1 MNCPCDKKTIFK
13 GLDIAAGLDD
23 IPRQI
28 GGFPQFRQSMLAAIR
43 HHAALNSWHARDE
56 DDLGVMLLEMWAYVC
71 DVVSFYD
78 EVIANENYLRTA
90 DLRPSLR
97 KLTGLL
103 GYVPRPAVASSVI
116 LTALAEGRKA
126 LTLKQG
132 IAFRSEA
139 FDGEAPQVFELDK
152 QTTIHPLNNNWKLNP
167 QRPSTIGSGEA
178 TGGAHDYLL
187 LKEEHKKLQKQDI
200 VLIQS
205 ESQTSIHTVV
215 KRSEIVAD
223 NEERYIKVDI
233 TPALNISSSISLD
246 EIEMTS
252 PTQKVG
258 LWTMGSSPVS
268 IPSGETKLILDGLYR
283 QLKAGQFLLVSKG
296 NEHRWFKLTEVSDTM
311 MDATSGGEFTVKN
324 MDEKPVTLIIP
335 AAQAPATKLTLDVNL
350 NHSSRKESGSS
361 NWDNSDRK
369 SLIVQYAFINVGELT
384 RQLETV
390 FDKNSDLI
398 VASLKGN
405 KLETPVDSTSPSS
418 FVLQDINKISVQ
430 GNGTLDYDSNELEFQ
445 ADDWTQELTPPVK
458 VFGNVL
464 KASRGETVNNEI
476 LGSGDATQANQSF
489 TLKKNPLTYIS
500 APTSENERGVKSTL
514 TVWVDKVQWS
524 EVSTF
529 FNQDVESEV
538 YIVRQNDDH
547 ETIITFGD
555 GKRGRRLPTGV
566 DNIIASY
573 RYGAG
578 AASPTANTITQLAK
592 PVKGL
597 NSVNNP
603 FPASRGDDAEEEEDI
618 RDYAPQSTLLLGR
631 AISVH
636 DFIAAAAG
644 QPGVLNVASEWRW
657 NDKKQRPVIQL
668 WYIGGS
674 DSTTIETAL
683 RNLADPSVALA
694 VDKATEVPMILSFDV
709 EVEDNY
715 IEDKVLAD
723 VYYALTNKD
732 TGMFA
737 KTNIGIGAPLY
748 RSQLFA
754 AILAVPGTVTVTN
767 LEYNET
773 PFETL
778 AIKPPAG
785 KYYDFENENLIIN
798 GKKDF

>member
-1 MNCPCDKKTIFK
+1 VSCPCDKKIIFK
-13 GLDIAAGLDD
+13 GLDIAAGLDY
-23 IPRQI
+23 IPRQV

-43 HHAALNSWHARDE
+43 HHAALNFWHARDE
-56 DDLGVMLLEMWAYVC
+56 DDMGLMLLEMWAYVC

-126 LTLKQG
+126 LTLKKG

-152 QTTIHPLNNNWKLNP
+152 QATIHPLNNNWKLNP
-167 QRPSTIGSGEA
+167 QRQSTIGSGEA
-178 TGGAHDYLL
+178 SGGAHDYLL
-187 LKEEHKKLQKQDI
+187 LKEDNKKLQKQDI

-205 ESQTSIHTVV
+205 GSHTSRHTVV
-215 KRSEIVAD
+215 KRSEIVGD
-223 NEERYIKVDI
+223 DEKRYIKLDI
-233 TPALNISSSISLD
+233 SPALSISTNTSLD
-246 EIEMTS
+246 DIEITT

-258 LWTMGSSPVS
+258 LWTMGSSPVA
-268 IPSGETKLILDGLYR
+268 IPTGESELILDGLYR
-283 QLKAGQFLLVSKG
+283 QLKAGQFILVSRG
-296 NEHRWFKLTEVSDTM
+296 NEHRWFELMEVSDTM
-311 MDATSGGEFTVKN
+311 MDATSGGEFSVKN
-324 MDEKPVTLIIP
+324 IDDETVTLTIP

-361 NWDNSDRK
+361 NWDNGHRK
-369 SLIVQYAFINVGELT
+369 SLIVQYSFINVGELT
-384 RQLETV
+384 RQLETA
-390 FDKNSDLI
+390 FDDNSDLV
-398 VASLKGN
+398 VAPLKGN

-418 FVLQDINKISVQ
+418 FVLQDVNEISVQ
-430 GNGTLDYDSNELEFQ
+430 GNGTINYESNELEFQ
-445 ADDWTQELTPPVK
+445 ADNWTHELTPPVK
-458 VFGNVL
+458 VFGNIL
-464 KASRGETVNNEI
+464 KASRGETVTDEI

-514 TVWVDKVQWS
+514 IVWVDGVQWS

-529 FNQDVESEV
+529 FNQDAEEEV

-578 AASPTANTITQLAK
+578 AASPPANTITQLAK

-603 FPASRGDDAEEEEDI
+603 FPASGGDDAEEQEGI

-644 QPGVLNVASEWRW
+644 QPGVLNVAAEWRW

-674 DSTTIETAL
+674 DSKTIETAL
-683 RNLADPSVALA
+683 RNLADPSIALD
-694 VDKATEVPMILSFDV
+694 VDKATQEPMTLSFDV
-709 EVEDNY
+709 KVDDNY
-715 IEDKVLAD
+715 IEDDVLAD
-723 VYYALTNKD
+723 VYYALTNEH
-732 TGMFA
+732 TGMLA
-737 KTNIGIGAPLY
+737 KNNIGIGTPLY
-748 RSQLFA
+748 RSQFLA
-754 AILAVPGTVTVTN
+754 VILAVPGTVTVTN

-785 KYYDFENENLIIN
+785 KYYDFQNKNLIIN
-798 GKKDF
+798 GKVEF